1 MGKLFGTDGIRG
13 VANTELTPEIAYKVG
28 RAAAYI
34 LGKNKKGKI
43 LIGRDTRIS
52 GTMLEAAITAGICSM
67 GLDIISLGILPTPAV
82 SYLTREY
89 NALAGVVISASH
101 NPGEYNGIK
110 FFDSKGLKL
119 KDEVEEQIEELV
131 LNNKELDIRP
141 IKENLGQVFIEEDGG
156 RDYIDYLLAITDID
170 LHNIKIAMDCGHG
183 ALYKLGPELFEK
195 LGAEVIAINT
205 EPDGMN
211 INDNCGS
218 TNPSMIQE
226 LVRKEKA
233 HIGLSFDG
241 DGDRIIA
248 VDELGQILDGDHILA
263 ICGNYLKEKGKL
275 KNNTVVGTV
284 MTNMGLDKYLNE
296 NDINIIKTQVGD
308 RYILEEM
315 LKSDYVLGGEQS
327 GHIIFLDYNTTGD
340 GLGSGLHLLEVMLDK
355 NKSMSE
361 LNSLMTNF
369 PQVLV
374 NAKVKNEFKYKY
386 KDNIE
391 IANEIKRVEGIFH
404 GEGRVLIRP
413 SGTEPL
419 VRVMI
424 EAKEGDKIQEIASDL
439 AKFIEDRIGNSL

>member
-1 MGKLFGTDGIRG
+1 MQKLFGTDGIRG
-13 VANTELTPEIAYKVG
+13 IANQELTPEIAYKVG
-28 RAAAYI
+28 RTAAYI
-34 LGKNKKGKI
+34 LAKGSKGKM
-43 LIGRDTRIS
+43 LIGRDTRQS

-67 GLDIISLGILPTPAV
+67 GIDIISLGILPTPAV
-82 SYLTREY
+82 SYLTRKY
-89 NALAGVVISASH
+89 NALAGIVISASH

-110 FFDSKGLKL
+110 FFDSNGLKL
-119 KDEVEEQIEELV
+119 KDQVEEEIEDIV

-141 IKENLGQVFIEEDGG
+141 IKGDLGKVIIEGNGG
-156 RDYIDYLLAITDID
+156 KDYIDYLLSITDVD
-170 LHNIKIAMDCGHG
+170 LRNIKIAMDCGHG

-195 LGAEVIAINT
+195 LGAEVVAINT
-205 EPDGMN
+205 EPNGLN

-218 TNPSMIQE
+218 TNPNMIQE
-226 LVRKEKA
+226 LVIKEKA
-233 HIGLSFDG
+233 DIGLSFDG

-263 ICGNYLKEKGKL
+263 ICGTYLKEKGKL

-296 NDINIIKTQVGD
+296 NNINIVKTIVGD

-315 LKSDYVLGGEQS
+315 LRSNYVLGGEQS

-340 GLGSGLHLLEVMLDK
+340 GLGCGLYLLEVMLDK
-355 NKSMSE
+355 NKTMSE
-361 LNSLMTNF
+361 LNNLMTNF

-374 NAKVKNEFKYKY
+374 NAKVKNELKYKY
-386 KDNIE
+386 EDNIE
-391 IANEIKRVEGIFH
+391 IANEIKRVEEIFH

-424 EAKEGDKIQEIASDL
+424 EAKVDDNIEEIASSL
-439 AKFIEDRIGNSL
+439 AKFIEDRLGNN